1 MEIRYYDDTDI
12 LWVELKS
19 PRNSRGR
26 LVDDERILHL
36 NPDGSLAV
44 VEFLYVTEGVNLAEI
59 PDDARQDVLDYIRE
73 NVLAPPSGNGNDPEL
88 LAHLL
93 RRAGFGATR
102 ADLDAAVNRGYAA
115 TVEEL
120 LAANEEQRISDY
132 LVRRFHPELSGM
144 MGPQAPGENWLY
156 RLATTTAPLREKMT
170 LFWHGLFATGYNKVI
185 HGKAL
190 SDQTRMFRHN
200 ATGSFRTLLLEL
212 SKDPAMIIWLD
223 NQDNHKG
230 AINENFGRE
239 LLELFSMGV
248 GNYTETDIKECARA
262 FTGWTIA
269 NRQYMELRSQR
280 DSDWPYGRIS
290 WHFEFHPED
299 HDDGEKTFLGE
310 TGNWNGGDIVDI
322 ICKQPAT
329 ARFIARHLYSFF
341 VADEPPVPE
350 WPYTPPRDPQAIEI
364 LAQAYFDHDY
374 NIGAV
379 LRTLFNADFFKS
391 AEVRYTKVK
400 SPVELVAGV
409 LRLTGEFDR
418 PRYEI
423 LERYNQASYM
433 GQILNNPP
441 SVEGWHQGTDWLD
454 SGTLVERINF
464 ASQQMGDA
472 AKPGVRT
479 MIEQIHKTLSERGVA
494 GPDRVVDTCLDG
506 IGALALAEDTR
517 RELVNFTANR
527 LAADPHRD
535 SDGDRQLVADVLQ
548 MLAATQEFQRA

>member
-1 MEIRYYDDTDI
+1 MPETKVDQ
-12 LWVELKS
+12 EL
-19 PRNSRGR
+19 
-26 LVDDERILHL
+26 V
-36 NPDGSLAV
+36 
-44 VEFLYVTEGVNLAEI
+44 
-59 PDDARQDVLDYIRE
+59 
-73 NVLAPPSGNGNDPEL
+73 
-88 LAHLL
+88 AHLL

-102 ADLDAAVNRGYAA
+102 DELAASAAKGYEA

-120 LAANEEQRISDY
+120 LSPKDEQRLSDY

-156 RLATTTAPLREKMT
+156 RMATTTAPLQEKMT
-170 LFWHGLFATGYNKVI
+170 LFWHSIFATGYNKVI

-190 SDQTRMFRHN
+190 SDQTRMFRRY
-200 ATGSFRTLLLEL
+200 ALDSFRTLLIQL

-230 AINENFGRE
+230 AINENYGRE

-248 GNYTETDIKECARA
+248 GNYTEEDIKECARA

-269 NRQYMELRSQR
+269 NRQYMEMRSQR

-299 HDDGEKTFLGE
+299 HDYDEKTFLGE
-310 TGNWNGGDIVDI
+310 TGNFNGEDIVDI
-322 ICKQPAT
+322 ICRQPAT

-341 VADEPPVPE
+341 VANEPPVPE
-350 WPYTPPRDPQAIEI
+350 WPYTQPRDPEAIDT
-364 LAQAYFDHDY
+364 LVRAYFENDY
-374 NIGAV
+374 NIGAM
-379 LRTLFNADFFKS
+379 LRVLFNSDFFK
-391 AEVRYTKVK
+391 AEDVRYTKVK

-423 LERYNQASYM
+423 LDRYNQTSYM

-464 ASQQMGDA
+464 ASQQIGDTG
-472 AKPGVRT
+472 KPGIRA
-479 MIEQIHKTLSERGVA
+479 IIGRISNELSESTSPERL
-494 GPDRVVDTCLDG
+494 VDACLEE
-506 IGALALAEDTR
+506 IGSLAVDEDTR
-517 RELVNFTANR
+517 RTLVNFSAEGSAGVNTNR
-527 LAADPHRD
+527 QHI
-535 SDGDRQLVADVLQ
+535 ADVLQ
-548 MLAATQEFQRA
+548 MVAATQEFQRL